1 MSLDTRTKPTPAW
14 LVREADVPGY
24 HPANHTGTLNRRL
37 IGPDTVGS
45 RHVEV
50 LLGVIEKGQGA
61 LPHAHPGIEQVCYL
75 LSGTARAQVADEW
88 ADMAAGD
95 CCYFPPDVPHVFTV
109 TSDQPARLLVIYS
122 PPYEESPDRVIRGF
136 PTPPPPDAA
145 PRRPWRPQ
153 KPPAPSHQGDQP

>member
-1 MSLDTRTKPTPAW
+1 MTDTPRW
-14 LVREADVPGY
+14 LVREAAVPGY

-37 IGPDTVGS
+37 IGADTVGA

-75 LSGTARAQVADEW
+75 LAGTARAQVADEV
-88 ADMAAGD
+88 ADMQPGD

-109 TSDQPARLLVIYS
+109 TSAEPARLLVIYS
-122 PPYEESPDRVIRGF
+122 PPYEESPDRVVRDF
-136 PTPPPPDAA
+136 PAGA
-145 PRRPWRPQ
+145 
-153 KPPAPSHQGDQP
+153 